1 MADDLT
7 KPAKELIARLGN
19 GAIQYA
25 NDRIAQ
31 IGPGDTR
38 ERDQAIRLLTEV
50 ENQLKKGT

>member
-1 MADDLT
+1 MADNLK
-7 KPAKELIARLGN
+7 KPAKELIDRLGN

-25 NDRIAQ
+25 KDRIEQ

-50 ENQLKKGT
+50 ENQLKKET